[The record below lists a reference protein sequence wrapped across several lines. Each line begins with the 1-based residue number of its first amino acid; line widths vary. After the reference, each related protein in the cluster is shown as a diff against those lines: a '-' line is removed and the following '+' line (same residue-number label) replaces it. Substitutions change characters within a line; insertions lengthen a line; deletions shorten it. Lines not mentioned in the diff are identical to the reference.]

1 MNDPQIRQNNHYFL
15 CADPKISAKD
25 KEIIA
30 ARIADLYVDIRNTYQ
45 SESQAK
51 RQRRN
56 ANSEIAKELENVSLL

>member
-1 MNDPQIRQNNHYFL
+1 MEQPQLTIIILY
-15 CADPKISAKD
+15 ADPELSTKD

-30 ARIADLYVDIRNTYQ
+30 ARIADLYVDIRSTYQ

-56 ANSEIAKELENVSLL
+56 AKELENVSQV